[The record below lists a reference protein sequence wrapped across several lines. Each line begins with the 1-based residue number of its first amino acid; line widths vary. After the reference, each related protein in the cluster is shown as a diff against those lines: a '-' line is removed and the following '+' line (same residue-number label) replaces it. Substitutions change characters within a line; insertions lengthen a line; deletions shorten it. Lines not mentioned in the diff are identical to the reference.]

1 MDCADAVDAAAAA
14 AAGCRRSG
22 DLYGGGNILLK
33 AKNVFK
39 GLQVRRAPFVKD
51 VTHLQLHCM
60 FTEVVV
66 QHWTAVQRT

>member
-1 MDCADAVDAAAAA
+1 MYCADAVDAA

-39 GLQVRRAPFVKD
+39 GLQVGAAHRFYASLRVKCWGKLYANR
-51 VTHLQLHCM
+51 TQLCPCVA
-60 FTEVVV
+60 E
-66 QHWTAVQRT
+66 